1 MAQFHCAL
9 QHTNL
14 EPLRLFISL
23 NLAIA
28 YIKIGSS
35 KESEVR
41 KWIVTVIWD
50 MVIMVHVILYL
61 QLSALVSSIQ
71 PDQESL

>member
-1 MAQFHCAL
+1 MAQFNCAL

-23 NLAIA
+23 NLAIT

-35 KESEVR
+35 KESEVSEL
-41 KWIVTVIWD
+41 VTVVLWH
-50 MVIMVHVILYL
+50 M
-61 QLSALVSSIQ
+61 
-71 PDQESL
+71 

>member
-28 YIKIGSS
+28 FIKIGSS
-35 KESEVR
+35 KESEVSEL
-41 KWIVTVIWD
+41 VTVVLW
-50 MVIMVHVILYL
+50 HVYCFLCM
-61 QLSALVSSIQ
+61 QLSALVSSLQ

>member
-28 YIKIGSS
+28 YIKIGPS
-35 KESEVR
+35 KESEVSNPV
-41 KWIVTVIWD
+41 IVMLRCITLLHKQV
-50 MVIMVHVILYL
+50 
-61 QLSALVSSIQ
+61 SALVSSIQ

>member
-1 MAQFHCAL
+1 MLSLGKNLEQAVAQFHCAL

-35 KESEVR
+35 KESEVSEL
-41 KWIVTVIWD
+41 VT
-50 MVIMVHVILYL
+50 MVL
-61 QLSALVSSIQ
+61 
-71 PDQESL
+71 